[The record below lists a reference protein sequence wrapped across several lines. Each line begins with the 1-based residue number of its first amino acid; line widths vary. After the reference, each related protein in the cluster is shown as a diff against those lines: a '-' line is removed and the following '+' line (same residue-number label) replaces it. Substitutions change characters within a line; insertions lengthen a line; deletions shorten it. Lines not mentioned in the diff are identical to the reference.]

1 MIDRNNIIEAAE
13 QAFANVSK
21 PKNSACMKVGF
32 LRGVD
37 WFKHAIW
44 HEANEEPEEGEQIL
58 YLVTEE
64 DEIVDAKVTI
74 TALYDF
80 MPWNEVVSD
89 FGISVWCYLN
99 DLLPKYLQK

>member
-13 QAFANVSK
+13 QVLANINK
-21 PKNSACMKVGF
+21 PHSACMKVGF
-32 LRGVD
+32 QRGVD

-44 HEANEEPEEGEQIL
+44 HGTDERQEEGEQIL
-58 YLVTEE
+58 YIVIDE

-80 MPWNEVVSD
+80 IPWNEVARN
-89 FGISVWCYLN
+89 FHISKWCYLA
-99 DLLPKYLQK
+99 DILPKGGK

>member
-1 MIDRNNIIEAAE
+1 MIDRKKIQEVAASKFNPTVGGLTNTAE
-13 QAFANVSK
+13 RIAFEK
-21 PKNSACMKVGF
+21 
-32 LRGVD
+32 GVD

-80 MPWNEVVSD
+80 TPWNEVVSD

-99 DLLPKYLQK
+99 DLLPTK

>member
-1 MIDRNNIIEAAE
+1 MIDRNNIIEAAGK
-13 QAFANVSK
+13 AFANNAR
-21 PKNSACMKVGF
+21 KNSACMKVGF

-44 HEANEEPEEGEQIL
+44 HGTNERPEEGEQIL

-80 MPWNEVVSD
+80 IQWSEVVSD
-89 FGISVWCYLN
+89 FGISVWCYIS